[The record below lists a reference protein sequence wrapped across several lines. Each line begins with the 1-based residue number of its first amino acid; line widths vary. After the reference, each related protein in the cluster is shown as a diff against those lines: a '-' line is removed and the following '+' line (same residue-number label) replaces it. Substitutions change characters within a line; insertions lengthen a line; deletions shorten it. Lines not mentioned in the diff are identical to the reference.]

1 MMFYSMSKRLITAV
15 LAFLILL
22 SAFTFAFYIIHF
34 GSESNTFDHLAK
46 SFLKVFVM
54 LHGEFEFEDLW
65 KDSASRLEKP
75 AVKVFTM
82 LLLVGLIIFGS
93 VIMVRKKN
101 SSKLLIFKI
110 SLFSS

>member
-1 MMFYSMSKRLITAV
+1 MMFNSMIKRLIAAV

-34 GSESNTFDHLAK
+34 GSESNSFNHLTK

-54 LHGEFEFEDLW
+54 IHGEFEFEDLW
-65 KDSASRLEKP
+65 KESNRLEQP

-82 LLLVGLIIFGS
+82 LLLVGLILFGS
-93 VIMVRKKN
+93 VILVNKTKQ
-101 SSKLLIFKI
+101 
-110 SLFSS
+110 